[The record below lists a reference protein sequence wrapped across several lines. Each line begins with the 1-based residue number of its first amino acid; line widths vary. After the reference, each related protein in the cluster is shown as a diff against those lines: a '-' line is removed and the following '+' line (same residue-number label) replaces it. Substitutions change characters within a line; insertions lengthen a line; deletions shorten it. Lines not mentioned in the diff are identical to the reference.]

1 MGAHSAAG
9 AQPTWRGRPATGGT
23 RKPKH
28 GCAHTHAYTLKHT
41 DTDAGR
47 GSSGSGREFRGQG
60 LRPVELTDGPQGC
73 MWAGMRVPQ
82 VWETAHDAG
91 IRAERGG
98 KRDSSGDVFG
108 GEHLEQSRAVDKGA
122 GRIGRRGGWGFR
134 AAMRQTQAQMLAAL
148 CACTWPAWMG
158 HLGFRCK
165 FPPLDNTARQRHPHS

>member
-60 LRPVELTDGPQGC
+60 LRPVELT
-73 MWAGMRVPQ
+73 

-91 IRAERGG
+91 IHAERGG

-134 AAMRQTQAQMLAAL
+134 AAMRQTQAQMLAH
-148 CACTWPAWMG
+148 CVRVRGQPGWGT
-158 HLGFRCK
+158 
-165 FPPLDNTARQRHPHS
+165 